1 MKQLKLLVTIL
12 LAVSIAACSTAP
24 KISQGSVVKVE
35 YKGTLK
41 DGTVFDS
48 TEGKAPLTFLM
59 GSGQVLPS
67 FEQHVAKIGI
77 GKTGKFTLKAAEAY
91 GEPDPK
97 KVVTLPRDERFTN
110 VDLKEGSVVFANNK
124 LPNGEVRQTPMKVV
138 KLTDKEVTM
147 DYNHPL
153 AGKDLTFEVK
163 VIEAQEPQKA
173 PEAAQAPQP
182 TATPEATPAATP
194 ATAPATADEAAKKA

>member
-12 LAVSIAACSTAP
+12 LAVTVAACSTAP

-41 DGTVFDS
+41 DGTVFDT

-67 FEQHVAKIGI
+67 FEQHVAKIGV
-77 GKTGKFTLKAAEAY
+77 GKTSKFTLKAAEAY

-97 KVVTLPRDERFTN
+97 KVVTLPRDARFTN
-110 VDLKEGSVVFANNK
+110 VELKEGAVVFANNK

-138 KLTDKEVTM
+138 KLSETEVTM

-163 VIEAQEPQKA
+163 VLEAQVPQAA
-173 PEAAQAPQP
+173 PAAAQAPQP
-182 TATPEATPAATP
+182 QAAPQAAQPEAAPQAA
-194 ATAPATADEAAKKA
+194 APEAAKA

>member
-12 LAVSIAACSTAP
+12 LAVTVAACSTAP

-41 DGTVFDS
+41 DGTVFDT

-97 KVVTLPRDERFTN
+97 KVVTLPRDARFTN
-110 VDLKEGSVVFANNK
+110 VDLKEGAVVFANNK

-138 KLTDKEVTM
+138 KLTEQEVTM

-163 VIEAQEPQKA
+163 VLEAQQPQAA
-173 PEAAQAPQP
+173 PQAAQAPQP
-182 TATPEATPAATP
+182 AAQPIAQPATQEAAPAA
-194 ATAPATADEAAKKA
+194 APEAAKKA

>member
-1 MKQLKLLVTIL
+1 MKQLKLLVAIL

-97 KVVTLPRDERFTN
+97 KVVTLPRDARFTN

-138 KLTDKEVTM
+138 KLSEQEVTM

-163 VIEAQEPQKA
+163 VLEAQEPQKA

-182 TATPEATPAATP
+182 AAQPEASPEAAPAATP
-194 ATAPATADEAAKKA
+194 EAAKKA

>member
-12 LAVSIAACSTAP
+12 LAVTVAACSTAP

-41 DGTVFDS
+41 DGTVFDT

-67 FEQHVAKIGI
+67 FEQHVAKIGV
-77 GKTGKFTLKAAEAY
+77 GKTSKFTLKAAEAY

-97 KVVTLPRDERFTN
+97 KVVTLPRDARFTN
-110 VDLKEGSVVFANNK
+110 VELKEGAVVFANNK

-138 KLTDKEVTM
+138 KLSETEVTM

-163 VIEAQEPQKA
+163 VLEAQVPQAA
-173 PEAAQAPQP
+173 PAAAQAPQP
-182 TATPEATPAATP
+182 QAAPEAQPEAAP
-194 ATAPATADEAAKKA
+194 QAAAPEAAKA